1 MEALFEK
8 KYNPPNEIEL
18 PLEVLKDEENFKYF
32 SGTEK
37 YGQKYT
43 ENIVPFMN
51 EESAIIGRLF
61 LDKNKEA
68 KYVEI
73 FRNKKMDILGISEKI
88 TFLHTYIKDK
98 KEHYNSDKFIGFRYY
113 EKNLNDKKEPCT
125 CGNYFTLVRKNYS
138 KYFILEKNDSI
149 KDIKGNIFYDENL
162 NCHQIIKKIIFEKY
176 RNKIIGDGG
185 DIFPEIIGYCF
196 ALIYSN
202 KNENIIFLEPLIAHL
217 ETKFCLEES
226 ITKVTKENIIYI
238 EPFIYDGHISTII
251 SDFQDTRYN
260 ILLDMSHHHFKRN
273 YAFFSFL
280 PESVKNAINYILPE
294 KDIQAYSTCCLWF
307 IGIIECLL
315 KYKKYSTFKDIYM
328 ALRKDNINFYIEVI
342 NLLYKE
348 IEGKDDLIKRVSEEE
363 KEFIANR
370 IDFDRYPLF
379 DGKNYYEFHKDI
391 IFNKFL
397 DIEKFIR
404 LNTFIYPTQKQIFF
418 LTQSYID
425 RIHEFKNKLI
435 LNLRYYEMLPESEN
449 DKKTISETLIKID
462 KQIDY
467 FKNKYDYAFY
477 YFNMFFY
484 CVYIK
489 PLLDEITNPYSFKDE
504 EKKEIL
510 NFDFAYFMS
519 NVTNDCSRIIEKT
532 QRNVVIYSPETIARE
547 LNSMNELCYN
557 LMNK

>member
-37 YGQKYT
+37 YEQKYT

-260 ILLDMSHHHFKRN
+260 ILLDTSHHHFKRN

-280 PESVKNAINYILPE
+280 PKSVKNAINYILPE

-328 ALRKDNINFYIEVI
+328 ALRKDNIN
-342 NLLYKE
+342 
-348 IEGKDDLIKRVSEEE
+348 
-363 KEFIANR
+363 
-370 IDFDRYPLF
+370 LF
-379 DGKNYYEFHKDI
+379 
-391 IFNKFL
+391 
-397 DIEKFIR
+397 
-404 LNTFIYPTQKQIFF
+404 
-418 LTQSYID
+418 
-425 RIHEFKNKLI
+425 
-435 LNLRYYEMLPESEN
+435 
-449 DKKTISETLIKID
+449 
-462 KQIDY
+462 
-467 FKNKYDYAFY
+467 
-477 YFNMFFY
+477 
-484 CVYIK
+484 
-489 PLLDEITNPYSFKDE
+489 
-504 EKKEIL
+504 
-510 NFDFAYFMS
+510 
-519 NVTNDCSRIIEKT
+519 
-532 QRNVVIYSPETIARE
+532 
-547 LNSMNELCYN
+547 LNSWILSI
-557 LMNK
+557 

>member
-1 MEALFEK
+1 
-8 KYNPPNEIEL
+8 
-18 PLEVLKDEENFKYF
+18 
-32 SGTEK
+32 
-37 YGQKYT
+37 
-43 ENIVPFMN
+43 
-51 EESAIIGRLF
+51 
-61 LDKNKEA
+61 
-68 KYVEI
+68 
-73 FRNKKMDILGISEKI
+73 
-88 TFLHTYIKDK
+88 
-98 KEHYNSDKFIGFRYY
+98 
-113 EKNLNDKKEPCT
+113 
-125 CGNYFTLVRKNYS
+125 
-138 KYFILEKNDSI
+138 
-149 KDIKGNIFYDENL
+149 
-162 NCHQIIKKIIFEKY
+162 
-176 RNKIIGDGG
+176 
-185 DIFPEIIGYCF
+185 
-196 ALIYSN
+196 
-202 KNENIIFLEPLIAHL
+202 
-217 ETKFCLEES
+217 
-226 ITKVTKENIIYI
+226 
-238 EPFIYDGHISTII
+238 
-251 SDFQDTRYN
+251 
-260 ILLDMSHHHFKRN
+260 
-273 YAFFSFL
+273 
-280 PESVKNAINYILPE
+280 
-294 KDIQAYSTCCLWF
+294 
-307 IGIIECLL
+307 
-315 KYKKYSTFKDIYM
+315 M

-348 IEGKDDLIKRVSEEE
+348 IEGKDDLIKIVSEEE